1 MIFKIQTFE
10 DPILEKLY
18 SQALEELKEFF
29 QFRWEKNTPK
39 LIVIEDRDTINA
51 VYGKQTE
58 SWMVAWAED
67 TRNIFILSR
76 ENYEKYSSHK
86 YSEDEFYKLIKHEL
100 SHMFYKLITFTDK
113 PRWLNEGIST
123 YISGQL
129 DNTKPIE
136 EFKVFL
142 NYFDKTDA
150 ELYKESGYLVKLLLD
165 KFGKDKLSKFTKSL
179 KGVKDPETTAKVF
192 QEAFGLNLSYES
204 INYLL
209 TK

>member
-1 MIFKIQTFE
+1 MIFKIQKFE

-18 SQALEELKEFF
+18 SQALEELENFF
-29 QFRWEKNTPK
+29 QFKWEKNTPK
-39 LIVIEDRDTINA
+39 LIVIDDRDTINA
-51 VYGKQTE
+51 VYGKPTE
-58 SWMVAWAED
+58 NWMVAWAED

-86 YSEDEFYKLIKHEL
+86 YSEGEFYKLIKHEL

-129 DNTKPIE
+129 DNTKPLQ

-142 NYFDKTDA
+142 DYFDKTDA
-150 ELYKESGYLVKLLLD
+150 ELYKESGYLIKLLMD
-165 KFGKDKLSKFTKSL
+165 KFGKDKISQFIKSL
-179 KGVKDPETTAKVF
+179 KGVKDPETTAKIF
-192 QEAFGLNLSYES
+192 QDIFGVQLSYDVLNE
-204 INYLL
+204 LL
-209 TK
+209 NK

>member
-18 SQALEELKEFF
+18 NQALEELREFF

-39 LIVIEDRDTINA
+39 LIVVEDRNTINA
-51 VYGKQTE
+51 VYGKPTE
-58 SWMVAWAED
+58 NWMVAWAED

-113 PRWLNEGIST
+113 PRWVNEGIST

-129 DNTKPIE
+129 DSTKPIQ

-150 ELYKESGYLVKLLLD
+150 ELYKESGYLIKLLTD
-165 KFGKDKLSKFTKSL
+165 KFGKDKLSTFIKSL
-179 KGVKDPETTAKVF
+179 KGVKDQESASKVF
-192 QEAFGLNLSYES
+192 FDTFGLELTYAELNKLLS
-204 INYLL
+204 
-209 TK
+209 

>member
-10 DPILEKLY
+10 DPVLEKLY
-18 SQALEELKEFF
+18 NQALEELKDFF
-29 QFRWEKNTPK
+29 QFRWEKNTPR
-39 LIVIEDRDTINA
+39 LIVVDDRDTINA
-51 VYGKQTE
+51 VYGKPTE
-58 SWMVAWAED
+58 NWMVAWAED

-100 SHMFYKLITFTDK
+100 SHMFYKLITYTDK

-129 DNTKPIE
+129 DNTKPVQ

-150 ELYKESGYLVKLLLD
+150 ELYKEAGYLIKLLMD
-165 KFGKDKLSKFTKSL
+165 NFGKDKLSQFTKSL
-179 KGVKDPETTAKVF
+179 KGSKDPETIAKLF
-192 QEAFGLNLSYES
+192 QVTFGIALTYEALNG
-204 INYLL
+204 LL
-209 TK
+209 TH

>member
-18 SQALEELKEFF
+18 NQALEELREFF

-39 LIVIEDRDTINA
+39 LIVVEDRNTINA
-51 VYGKQTE
+51 VYGKPTE
-58 SWMVAWAED
+58 NWMVAWAED

-113 PRWLNEGIST
+113 PRWVNEGIST

-129 DNTKPIE
+129 DSTKPIQ

-150 ELYKESGYLVKLLLD
+150 ELYKESGYLIKLLTD
-165 KFGKDKLSKFTKSL
+165 KFGKDKLSTFIKSL
-179 KGVKDPETTAKVF
+179 KGVKDQESASKVF
-192 QEAFGLNLSYES
+192 FDAFGLELTYAELNKLLS
-204 INYLL
+204 
-209 TK
+209 